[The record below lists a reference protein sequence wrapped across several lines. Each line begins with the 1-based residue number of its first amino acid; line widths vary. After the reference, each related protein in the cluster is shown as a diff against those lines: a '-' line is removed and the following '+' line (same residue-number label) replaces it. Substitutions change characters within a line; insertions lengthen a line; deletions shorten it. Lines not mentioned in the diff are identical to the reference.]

1 MVVVRHEA
9 AMHRK
14 LTLRLDDALIETAKR
29 ASRKAGKSVS
39 QMVADY
45 FALIERGFD
54 SDRKLITRRAKSLF
68 GALAGSRL
76 TENDY
81 RRHIEAKHR

>member
-1 MVVVRHEA
+1 
-9 AMHRK
+9 MHRK

-45 FALIERGFD
+45 FALIERGLAPD
-54 SDRKLITRRAKSLF
+54 SKSITPRARSLF
-68 GALAGSRL
+68 GALAGSRVS
-76 TENDY
+76 ESDF
-81 RRHIEAKHR
+81 RRHLAAKHR